1 MPHVDLQ
8 ITPATNI
15 KDLVAALPIAA
26 DVLTQFG
33 LGCSG
38 CGVSKYETIEQGA
51 ATSIVAAVAPE
62 FARTGGHYLDDGK
75 EAYTVPNDAQLAQ
88 HPHGVKQWALD
99 ADAAQRLWAVSTD
112 LTQP

>member
-38 CGVSKYETIEQGA
+38 CGVSKYETI
-51 ATSIVAAVAPE
+51 
-62 FARTGGHYLDDGK
+62 
-75 EAYTVPNDAQLAQ
+75 
-88 HPHGVKQWALD
+88 
-99 ADAAQRLWAVSTD
+99 
-112 LTQP
+112 